1 MAITY
6 NTLNVDER
14 YSSILEP
21 NLYFNPVMVPGVTF
35 TDKHQIGPA
44 GQIYVHKLTTAAVTP
59 GTPGRE
65 CSNTVELRTA
75 SQIAVFEK

>member
-21 NLYFNPVMVPGVTF
+21 NLYFNPVMVPGLSLI
-35 TDKHQIGPA
+35 HI
-44 GQIYVHKLTTAAVTP
+44 
-59 GTPGRE
+59 
-65 CSNTVELRTA
+65 
-75 SQIAVFEK
+75 